1 MSQSFLF
8 ASSPLIIIVMVN
20 GYRQYYC
27 HHYQQQQRHHH
38 SRDVL
43 DHLRRYLQSMIVKI
57 GTDVY
62 RVHTCIKLNLYCRMQ
77 SSRYFGG
84 VGWVNCAL

>member
-1 MSQSFLF
+1 MSQSLLF
-8 ASSPLIIIVMVN
+8 DSSPLSIIVMVN

-27 HHYQQQQRHHH
+27 HHYQQQQRHHHRHHH

-57 GTDVY
+57 GTDV
-62 RVHTCIKLNLYCRMQ
+62 
-77 SSRYFGG
+77 
-84 VGWVNCAL
+84 